1 MITATE
7 ARSLTAKALLRKE
20 QATNERVEGYVE
32 SLTFQ
37 VAQAARRG
45 EKHLPKYF
53 NLPMTLWDK
62 VYWRLAQM
70 GYAVYYRQA
79 TNEIDIWW

>member
-1 MITATE
+1 MITAIE
-7 ARSLTAKALLRKE
+7 ARKLTERALQREKQE
-20 QATNERVEGYVE
+20 MNERVEGYVE
-32 SLTFQ
+32 NLTYQ
-37 VAQAARRG
+37 VAQAARKG

-62 VYWRLAQM
+62 VYWRLTQA
-70 GYAVYYRQA
+70 GYTVYYRQS